1 MQVGRLLEALAGVA
15 EATRAQVEKRA
26 ALSFEELQAELAE
39 AEEVGGPAVWLC
51 CLSHTAACVA
61 HCTSVEASQIGE
73 VVVGPLHCAGPGP
86 PCLKLLLPAV
96 GC

>member
-39 AEEVGGPAVWLC
+39 AEEVAAQLC
-51 CLSHTAACVA
+51 GCAACHTLQRVWHIA
-61 HCTSVEASQIGE
+61 QA
-73 VVVGPLHCAGPGP
+73 
-86 PCLKLLLPAV
+86 
-96 GC
+96 